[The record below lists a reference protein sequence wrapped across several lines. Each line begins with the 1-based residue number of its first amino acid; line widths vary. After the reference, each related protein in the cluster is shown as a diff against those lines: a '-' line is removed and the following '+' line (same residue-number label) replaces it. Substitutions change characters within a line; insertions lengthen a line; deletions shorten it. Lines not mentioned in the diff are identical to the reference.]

1 MLAAGTLASCVAFP
15 AGHLPEPAKK
25 EYDMQ
30 KKSSVLVMAHRG
42 FRSIAPENTLPAAQK
57 GYESGADYWEL
68 DVAAS
73 SDGVLFIMH
82 DDNLVRTTNAKTAFP
97 DRSPWII
104 YDFTSSEL
112 KSLDAGSW
120 YEKADPFKQISAGR
134 VGKAETAA
142 FKDLRVPSLAEAL
155 EMTKKNGWSVNI
167 EIKDATGRAC
177 DPWIVE
183 RTAEMVRSMDM
194 SGSVVVSSFNHNYLL
209 RMKKAAPEIRTAA
222 LIDRPLSDPVALL
235 KRLGA
240 MALNPNF
247 KYLDEE
253 TVKKV
258 RAAGFDVFVWT
269 PNEKADMERLLQ
281 WGVSG
286 LITDFPD
293 RALEAAGR
301 PVGR

>member
-1 MLAAGTLASCVAFP
+1 MLASCVVFP
-15 AGHLPEPAKK
+15 ADRLPEPENKD
-25 EYDMQ
+25 YDMP
-30 KKSSVLVMAHRG
+30 KKSDVLVMAHRG
-42 FRSIAPENTLPAAQK
+42 FRSLAPENTLFAAQK

-82 DDNLVRTTNAKTAFP
+82 DDNLLRTTNASTAFP
-97 DRSPWII
+97 DRDPWII

-120 YEKADPFKQISAGR
+120 YEKADPFKQILGGR
-134 VGKAETAA
+134 VGKKETAA
-142 FKDLRVPSLAEAL
+142 FRGLRIPTLAEAL
-155 EMTKKNGWSVNI
+155 ELTKKNGWKVNI
-167 EIKDATGRAC
+167 EIKNATGRTC

-183 RTAEMVRSMDM
+183 KTAEMARSLDM
-194 SGSVVVSSFNHNYLL
+194 SGSVVVSSFNHDYLL

-222 LIDRPLSDPVALL
+222 LINRPLSDPVAVL

-253 TVKKV
+253 TVKSV

-269 PNEKADMERLLQ
+269 PNEKADMERLVQ
-281 WGVSG
+281 WGVTG

-293 RALEAAGR
+293 RALEAVGR

>member
-1 MLAAGTLASCVAFP
+1 
-15 AGHLPEPAKK
+15 
-25 EYDMQ
+25 MQ
-30 KKSSVLVMAHRG
+30 KKSDVLVMAHRG

-73 SDGVLFIMH
+73 SDGVLFVMH
-82 DDNLVRTTNAKTAFP
+82 DDNLVRTTNAKKAFP
-97 DRSPWII
+97 DRSPWVI
-104 YDFTSSEL
+104 YDFSSGEL
-112 KSLDAGSW
+112 MSLDAGSW
-120 YEKADPFKQISAGR
+120 YEKADPFKQISGGR

-142 FKDLRVPSLAEAL
+142 FRDLRIPSLAEAL

-183 RTAEMVRSMDM
+183 KTAEMVRSMGM
-194 SGSVVVSSFNHNYLL
+194 SGSVIVSSFNHNYLL

-222 LIDRPLSDPVALL
+222 LIDRPQSDPVALL

-253 TVKKV
+253 TVKNV
-258 RAAGFDVFVWT
+258 RAAGYDVFVWT

-293 RALEAAGR
+293 RALKAVGR